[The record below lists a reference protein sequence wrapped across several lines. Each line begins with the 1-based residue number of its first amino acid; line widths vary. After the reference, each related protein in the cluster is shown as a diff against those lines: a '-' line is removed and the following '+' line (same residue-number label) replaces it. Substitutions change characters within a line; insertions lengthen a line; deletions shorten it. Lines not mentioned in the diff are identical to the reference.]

1 LLETTLES
9 APDFVYMKDKDL
21 RYIYV
26 NNSYCKF
33 FGKTRE
39 QILGNTVYEVYPK
52 EQADIFTQEDRVVFG
67 NGSSVFS
74 PDLSITDAR
83 GQVHTVNAIKTP
95 VKDAEGNVTHLVG
108 ITRDITDRKRMEE
121 MKDRFIAA
129 AHAHLVRSRH
139 S

>member
-1 LLETTLES
+1 
-9 APDFVYMKDKDL
+9 
-21 RYIYV
+21 
-26 NNSYCKF
+26 
-33 FGKTRE
+33 
-39 QILGNTVYEVYPK
+39 
-52 EQADIFTQEDRVVFG
+52 VFEK
-67 NGSSVFS
+67 GSSVFS
-74 PDLSITDAR
+74 PDLAITDVE

-129 AHAHLVRSRH
+129 ARAHWVRSQH